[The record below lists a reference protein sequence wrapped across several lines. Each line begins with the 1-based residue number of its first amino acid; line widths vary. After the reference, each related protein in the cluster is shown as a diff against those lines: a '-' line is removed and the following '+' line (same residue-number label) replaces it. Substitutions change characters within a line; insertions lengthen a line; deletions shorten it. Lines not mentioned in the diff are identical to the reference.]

1 LLNIDPQKGPS
12 YGRVCNGMESPKLK
26 GSWLTE
32 QLHEW
37 RRAVWIVAILEAPH
51 FRQIMGSY

>member
-1 LLNIDPQKGPS
+1 
-12 YGRVCNGMESPKLK
+12 MESPKLK